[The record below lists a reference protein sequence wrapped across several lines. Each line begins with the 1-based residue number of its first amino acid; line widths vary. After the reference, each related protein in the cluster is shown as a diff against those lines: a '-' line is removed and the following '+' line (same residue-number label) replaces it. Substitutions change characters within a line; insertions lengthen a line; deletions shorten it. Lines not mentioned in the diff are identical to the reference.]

1 MCKEGKL
8 KKVKEFIG
16 HMETLGVK
24 PNVVT
29 YNTVIHGHCLRG
41 KFQRARRIFQ
51 TMKDKGLEPDCLCII
66 PLFLGCVKK
75 EGLRRRLVY
84 FVKC

>member
-8 KKVKEFIG
+8 KKVKEFI
-16 HMETLGVK
+16 
-24 PNVVT
+24 
-29 YNTVIHGHCLRG
+29 GHCLRG

-51 TMKDKGLEPDCLCII
+51 TMIDKGLEPDCLRII